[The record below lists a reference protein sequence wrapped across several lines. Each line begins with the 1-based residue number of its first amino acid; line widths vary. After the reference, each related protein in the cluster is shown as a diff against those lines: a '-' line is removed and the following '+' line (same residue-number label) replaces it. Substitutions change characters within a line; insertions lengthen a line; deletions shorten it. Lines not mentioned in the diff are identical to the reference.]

1 MARVESTQKAERK
14 VKEYNALQDW
24 MCSLGEPGASLIVA
38 GVLGA
43 LVVIIAITCKILF

>member
-24 MCSLGEPGASLIVA
+24 MCSLGEPRASLIVA
-38 GVLGA
+38 GILGA
-43 LVVIIAITCKILF
+43 LVVIIALLLKALF